1 MADLGTATIRCTLGA
16 GYIDTSEAE
25 RLEGEIAG
33 KDAEIAALEAKIV
46 ELNGNIETARADA
59 LAAFASVIDRSA
71 VNPELPGDL
80 TEIGMYAFYNCN
92 ELVLAAGLPIGLTK
106 VGTCAFEGCAK
117 LALTELPEGV
127 TDISYSAFS
136 SCSSIKLTRLPTQ
149 LESLGVRAFS
159 GCYGIKQ
166 MTIPPNVK
174 KISDYAFYSGGLTT
188 CTFQGT
194 PQSISTKTF
203 LSNNNL
209 TTINVPWAE
218 GEVSGAP
225 WGATN
230 ATINYNYTG
239 GDT

>member
-16 GYIDTSEAE
+16 GYIDTSEEE

-46 ELNGNIETARADA
+46 ELNGKIETERADA

-80 TEIGMYAFYNCN
+80 TEIGLYAFYNCQN
-92 ELVLAAGLPIGLTK
+92 LVLADGLPIGLTK
-106 VGTCAFEGCAK
+106 VGMCAFEGCAK

-127 TDISYSAFS
+127 TDISYAAFS
-136 SCSSIKLTRLPTQ
+136 NCSSIKLTRLPTQ

-166 MTIPPNVK
+166 MTIPPDVK
-174 KISDYAFYSGGLTT
+174 TISDRAFYSCGLTA

-194 PQSISTKTF
+194 PQSISTNTF
-203 LSNNNL
+203 FTNNNL

-225 WGATN
+225 GGATN

>member
-80 TEIGMYAFYNCN
+80 TEIGMYAFYNCK

-174 KISDYAFYSGGLTT
+174 KISDYAFNSCELTT

-239 GDT
+239 GNT

>member
-16 GYIDTSEAE
+16 GYIDTSEEE

-46 ELNGNIETARADA
+46 ELNGKIETERADA

-80 TEIGMYAFYNCN
+80 TEIGLYAFYNCQN
-92 ELVLAAGLPIGLTK
+92 LVLAAGLPIGLTK
-106 VGTCAFEGCAK
+106 VGMCAFEGCAK

-127 TDISYSAFS
+127 TDISYAAFS
-136 SCSSIKLTRLPTQ
+136 NCSSIKLTRLPTR

-166 MTIPPNVK
+166 MTIPPDVK
-174 KISDYAFYSGGLTT
+174 TISDRAFYSCGLTA

-194 PQSISTKTF
+194 PQSISTNTF
-203 LSNNNL
+203 FTNNNL

>member
-46 ELNGNIETARADA
+46 ELNGKIETASAAVMAD
-59 LAAFASVIDRSA
+59 FASVIDRSA

-80 TEIGMYAFYNCN
+80 TEIGMYAFYYC
-92 ELVLAAGLPIGLTK
+92 EKLVMAAGLPIGLTK
-106 VGTCAFEGCAK
+106 VGMYAFKGCTK

-127 TDISYSAFS
+127 TDIRDSAFS
-136 SCSSIKLTRLPTQ
+136 NCSSINLVRLPTQ

-159 GCYGIKQ
+159 GCYNINQ
-166 MTIPPNVK
+166 ITIPPNVK
-174 KISDYAFYSGGLTT
+174 TISEGAFYSCGLTT

-194 PQSISTKTF
+194 PQSIHTSTF
-203 LSNNNL
+203 SSNNNL
-209 TTINVPWAE
+209 TIINVPWAE

-225 WGATN
+225 WGAKK